1 MGNLIQD
8 DFEEPL
14 LEAVKKKYK
23 CLYEMINKETVYL
36 DWENVYPDLDTRIE
50 EVPILS
56 STSDDYI
63 GKLSFK
69 IKIYFNEYKEWF
81 PNGIVTSSVV
91 FNSSFLTP

>member
-1 MGNLIQD
+1 MGNLLQD

-14 LEAVKKKYK
+14 LEVVKKKYQ

-36 DWENVYPDLDTRIE
+36 DWENAYPDLETRIE

-81 PNGIVTSSVV
+81 PNGIVASSVV
-91 FNSSFLTP
+91 FDSSFLNH